1 MKILFCSPNPKVKS
15 LGAPKVLVE
24 LAEELE
30 CLGWEITFITPS
42 DLLGE
47 NFQDL
52 NSNKC
57 RNLYSDSL
65 RNYLK
70 INAVNYHVIDYD
82 QSYLPYSRHEFPSH
96 TLMVARSVLLGYHFK
111 PELLKKLSK
120 PKQNWKS
127 QLKFLF
133 RQFLLINKLDEIKS
147 QKNIQIAHHTFIE
160 ADLVN
165 VSNEDDKLELLK
177 NGIVKT
183 KICVIPYG
191 ISQLRR
197 PLFDQVSSDLPLKP
211 KVAFVGTF
219 DNRKGASDFPEIVKN
234 ICQHIPDITFRLI
247 GTKGLYASS
256 IEVVECFSQEI
267 RNQIEVIP
275 CFEPNDLP
283 SLLSDCSLGIF
294 PSYIEGFGFGVLE
307 MLAASLPVIAYN
319 SPGPPMMLPE
329 EYLVDRGDI
338 GKMAEKVVTLLNDHK
353 KLSSARIWAKQQS
366 QQFCWQK
373 IAKQTSAIYLEHWQK
388 RQVIAKIR

>member
-1 MKILFCSPNPKVKS
+1 MKILFCSPNSKVKS

-30 CLGWEITFITPS
+30 CLGWEIAFITPS

-47 NFQDL
+47 NYHDL
-52 NSNKC
+52 NSNKF
-57 RNLYSDSL
+57 RKIYSESL

-70 INAVNYHVIDYD
+70 INAVNYDVIDYD
-82 QSYLPYSRHEFPSH
+82 QSYLPYPRQEFPSH

-111 PELLKKLSK
+111 PELLRKLSK
-120 PKQNWKS
+120 PKPQWKS
-127 QLKFLF
+127 KLKFLF
-133 RQFLLINKLDEIKS
+133 KQSLLINKLDEIQS

-160 ADLVN
+160 TDLVN
-165 VSNEDDKLELLK
+165 VSNQDDKIELLK
-177 NGIVKT
+177 NSIAEN

-191 ISQLRR
+191 ISRLRR
-197 PLFDQVSSDLPLKP
+197 SLFDQVSSDSPSEP

-219 DNRKGASDFPEIVKN
+219 DNRKGASDFPKIVKN
-234 ICQHIPDITFRLI
+234 ICQHIPNITFRLI
-247 GTKGLYASS
+247 GTKGLYASD
-256 IEVVECFSQEI
+256 IEVLECFSPDI
-267 RNQIEVIP
+267 RNKIEVIP
-275 CFEPNDLP
+275 RFEPNDLP
-283 SLLSDCSLGIF
+283 TLLSDCSLGIF

-319 SPGPPMMLPE
+319 APGPPMMLPE
-329 EYLVDRGDI
+329 EYLVDRGDT

-353 KLSSARIWAKQQS
+353 RLCSARIWAKQQS

-373 IAKQTSAIYLEHWQK
+373 IAQQTSEIYLEHWQK
-388 RQVIAKIR
+388 RQFIATVP